1 MKAPLTFLQKL
12 AYTLISICLIILLLY
27 EAQSFFIPVA
37 FAALFTLLLITPA
50 NALEKLGIS
59 RGISALISVLIAIV
73 LVVVVFYF
81 ISSQIIGF
89 KSDLPKVGQQLYIA
103 VADMENWAQQRFHI
117 SNQHFKK
124 FIDSVTTQSMTNTSA
139 IVGSTFSTLSNVLVY
154 LVLIPIYAFLLLL
167 YRHIVVG
174 FFVKSFSNAHAL
186 TVLSVLHQIRLII
199 KDYIFGLCIELLI
212 VAILNYIGLLI
223 IGVQYA
229 ILLAVVA
236 AILNLI
242 PYLGIYTATLLSML
256 ITYTNNTP
264 SAVLGV
270 AIVMIVV
277 HLIDSNILL
286 PKVVG
291 SKVKINALA
300 TILGVVVGS
309 LLWGIPGMFL
319 ALPILA
325 ILKIIFDSVEH
336 LQAWGYLL
344 GDDSD
349 NSEHVH
355 KKRKNILMH
364 LFKKNTGSKNS
375 KNHNA

>member
-1 MKAPLTFLQKL
+1 M
-12 AYTLISICLIILLLY
+12 
-27 EAQSFFIPVA
+27 A
-37 FAALFTLLLITPA
+37 FACLFTLLLISPA
-50 NALEKLGIS
+50 NMFEKWGVS
-59 RGISALISVLIAIV
+59 RGISALLAVLLAVI

-81 ISSQIIGF
+81 ISAQIIGF
-89 KSDLPKVGQQLYIA
+89 KSDLPKVAQQLY
-103 VADMENWAQQRFHI
+103 VALTDLENWAQQRFHI
-117 SNQHFKK
+117 SDRHFKT
-124 FIDSVTTQSMTNTSA
+124 FLDSITSQSMTNTSA

-154 LVLIPIYAFLLLL
+154 LVLIPIYTFLLLL

-174 FFVKSFSNAHAL
+174 FFIKSFSNAHAL
-186 TVLSVLHQIRLII
+186 RVIDVLHRIRLII
-199 KDYIFGLCIELLI
+199 KDYIFGLLIELFI

-223 IGVQYA
+223 LGVQYA

-325 ILKIIFDSVEH
+325 ILKIIFDSVES
-336 LQAWGYLL
+336 LQPWGYLL
-344 GDDSD
+344 GDDSS
-349 NSEHVH
+349 NEKSTSS
-355 KKRKNILMH
+355 KRKHFFARWLQ
-364 LFKKNTGSKNS
+364 KNAASRAVQKP
-375 KNHNA
+375 H